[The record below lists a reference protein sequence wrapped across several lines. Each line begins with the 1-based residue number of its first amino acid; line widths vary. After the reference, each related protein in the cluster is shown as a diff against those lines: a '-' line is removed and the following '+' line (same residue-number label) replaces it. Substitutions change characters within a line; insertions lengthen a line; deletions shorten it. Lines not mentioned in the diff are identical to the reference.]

1 MNVLVACEESQA
13 VCLAFRKLGHNA
25 YSCDLKECSGGFP
38 QYHVVGDMF
47 SVIEKAKNGLPI
59 TLQDGSQ
66 TVIEGGGF
74 DLMIAHPPCTFL
86 SVSGARW
93 YYHPD
98 DKDLPYEERRPH
110 PKYPNRRKDQEDAI
124 NFFLKVANCD
134 IDRIAI
140 ENPIGVMSTKWKKPN
155 QIIHPWMFGDEASKA
170 TCLWLK
176 NLPEL
181 VPTNIVGKGEQVVFS
196 SGKTMAKW
204 ISDCFK
210 LSKEERQ
217 TMRSKTF
224 QGIADA
230 MAEQWGNFK

>member
-124 NFFLKVANCD
+124 NFFLKVANCN

-181 VPTNIVGKGEQVVFS
+181 VPTDIVGKGEQVVFS

>member
-1 MNVLVACEESQA
+1 M
-13 VCLAFRKLGHNA
+13 R
-25 YSCDLKECSGGFP
+25 
-38 QYHVVGDMF
+38 
-47 SVIEKAKNGLPI
+47 
-59 TLQDGSQ
+59 
-66 TVIEGGGF
+66 GGGF

-124 NFFLKVANCD
+124 KFFLKVANCD

-181 VPTNIVGKGEQVVFS
+181 VPTNIVDKGEQVVFS
-196 SGKTMAKW
+196 SGKRMSKW
-204 ISDCFK
+204 MSDCFK

-230 MAEQWGNFK
+230 MAEQWGNLK